1 MKKNTYYYNNKKN
14 YKNKNYYKNKP
25 NNYNHYNENSTNIST
40 NDEKST
46 KIEENN
52 LKNNKNNEN
61 HGIRIDIKEIFTN
74 NKIEEPPELNLSFES
89 NKNEFSQYKEEKIN
103 YLIFPQYKDS
113 ANKIENEKSIHE
125 QFINISQ
132 PNYENEIDNSKKIE
146 IDIPKDNELLNN
158 PKSTKYEEELN
169 EINLPYKTL
178 IEIDNAFNTT
188 DIDNLG
194 YLYLESAINAINQLL
209 PIIPIREIEKEIY
222 KYECILK
229 ETFREIV
236 INIIKVN
243 NI

>member
-1 MKKNTYYYNNKKN
+1 MKKNTYYNNNKKN

-40 NDEKST
+40 NDEKLT

-52 LKNNKNNEN
+52 FKNNKNNEN
-61 HGIRIDIKEIFTN
+61 HGIRIDIKEIFSN

-103 YLIFPQYKDS
+103 YLIFPQYKDNS
-113 ANKIENEKSIHE
+113 NKIENEKSIHE
-125 QFINISQ
+125 QFININISQ
-132 PNYENEIDNSKKIE
+132 PNYENEIDNPKIE
-146 IDIPKDNELLNN
+146 IDNSKKEIDNSKDENEFL
-158 PKSTKYEEELN
+158 EELN

-178 IEIDNAFNTT
+178 IEIDNAFNST
-188 DIDNLG
+188 DFDNLG

>member
-61 HGIRIDIKEIFTN
+61 HGIRIDIKEIFSN

-103 YLIFPQYKDS
+103 YLIFPQYKDN